1 MSNPFMM
8 LNRRAIK
15 SPSNPLDKATV
26 VSVYPKQI
34 VEHKHTL
41 QPGQF
46 IIPGGSVEKP
56 GILVVGPSS
65 WWREIDETQPL
76 LEIPVGAI
84 LIAESVVKDYA
95 NGVIA
100 CNMNDMMPGLFF
112 IPGNVDEK
120 ELKTRY
126 ATELITANNKQTKWY
141 QKLIEM
147 GDILWAR
154 SNGNPLAI
162 SDDMRLA
169 AVELKIQDKPWMKN
183 TQSYKMDNCAACGT
197 LINQSIIV
205 CPNCKVVLKP
215 EEFKKLNFQFAS

>member
-1 MSNPFMM
+1 MANPFMM

-15 SPSNPLDKATV
+15 SPSNPMDKATV
-26 VSVYPKQI
+26 VSIYPKEI

-46 IIPGGSVEKP
+46 IIPAGSFDKP

-95 NGVIA
+95 NGIIA
-100 CNMNDMMPGLFF
+100 CNMNDMMPGIFF
-112 IPGNVDEK
+112 VPGELTEA
-120 ELKTRY
+120 ELKKKHV
-126 ATELITANNKQTKWY
+126 TELVVAQTKQTKWY
-141 QKLIEM
+141 RKLVEM

-169 AVELKIQDKPWMKN
+169 AIELGVKDKAWMKDI
-183 TQSYKMDNCAACGT
+183 QSYKMINWKACGT
-197 LINQSIIV
+197 LINEQIIV
-205 CPNCKVVLKP
+205 CPNCKVVLNM
-215 EEFKKLNFQFAS
+215 EEFKKLNLSFAS